1 MNKEILA
8 VVEAVSNEKSL
19 PREKIFEALESALAT
34 ATKKKYEQEI
44 DVRVEIDRKS
54 GDFDTFR
61 RWVIV
66 EEVTQPTKE
75 ITLEAARFEDESL
88 NVGEYVEDQI
98 ESVTFD
104 RITTQTAKQVIVQKV
119 REAERAMVVDQFRD
133 QEGEI
138 ITGVVKK
145 VNRDNISL
153 EVKSEGL
160 AGNAEAVIMRE
171 DMLPRENFRPGDR
184 IRGVLYAVRP
194 EARGAQ
200 LFVTRSKPEMLVELF
215 RIEVPEIGEEVI
227 EIKAA
232 ARDPGSRAK
241 IAVKTNDKRID
252 PVGACVGMRGA
263 RVQAVSTELGG
274 ERIDIV
280 LWDDNP
286 AQFVINAMA
295 PADVA
300 SIVVDE
306 DKHTMDIAVEA
317 GNLAQAIG
325 RNGQNVRLASQLS
338 GWELNVMTV
347 DDLQAK
353 HQAEAHAAIDTFTKY
368 LDIDEDFATVLVE
381 EGFSTLEELAYVPM
395 KELLE
400 IDGLDEP
407 TVEALRERA
416 KNALTTLALA
426 QEESLGDNKP
436 ADDLLNLEGLD
447 RAIAFKLAARGVC
460 TLEDLA
466 EQGVDDLADI
476 EGLTDEKAG
485 ELIMAARNICWFGDE
500 A

>member
-88 NVGEYVEDQI
+88 NVGDYVEDQI

-119 REAERAMVVDQFRD
+119 REAERALVVDQFRD

-153 EVKSEGL
+153 EIKSEGL
-160 AGNAEAVIMRE
+160 PGNAEAVILRE

-184 IRGVLYAVRP
+184 VRGVLYSVRP

-200 LFVTRSKPEMLVELF
+200 LFVTRSKPEMLIELF

-381 EGFSTLEELAYVPM
+381 EGFATLEELAYVPM

-400 IDGLDEP
+400 IDGLDEQ

-447 RAIAFKLAARGVC
+447 REMAFKLAARGVC

-466 EQGVDDLADI
+466 EQGIDDLADI

>member
-88 NVGEYVEDQI
+88 NVGDYVEDQI

-119 REAERAMVVDQFRD
+119 REAERALVVDQFRD

-153 EVKSEGL
+153 EIKSEGL
-160 AGNAEAVIMRE
+160 PGNAEAVILRE

-215 RIEVPEIGEEVI
+215 RIEVPETGEEVI

-426 QEESLGDNKP
+426 QEESLGDKKP

>member
-8 VVEAVSNEKSL
+8 VVEAVSNEKSV

-34 ATKKKYEQEI
+34 ATKKKYEQDIE
-44 DVRVEIDRKS
+44 VRVSIDRKN

-61 RWVIV
+61 RWQVV
-66 EEVTQPTKE
+66 EEVTQPTRE
-75 ITLEAARFEDESL
+75 ITLDAARLDDDDIQP
-88 NVGEYVEDQI
+88 GDYVEDQI
-98 ESVTFD
+98 DSVVFD

-119 REAERAMVVDQFRD
+119 REAERAMVVDQFRVR
-133 QEGEI
+133 EGEI
-138 ITGVVKK
+138 ITGMVKK
-145 VNRDNISL
+145 VNRDGVTLDLGS
-153 EVKSEGL
+153 
-160 AGNAEAVIMRE
+160 NAEGMILRE

-184 IRGVLYAVRP
+184 IRGVLYSVRP
-194 EARGAQ
+194 EVRGVQ
-200 LFVTRSKPEMLVELF
+200 LFITRSKAEMLVELF

-263 RVQAVSTELGG
+263 RVLAVSTELGG

-306 DKHTMDIAVEA
+306 DKHTMDIAVEE

-347 DDLQAK
+347 EDLQK
-353 HQAEAHAAIDTFTKY
+353 KYQAEAHAAIGIFTRY
-368 LDIDEDFATVLVE
+368 LDIDEDFATLLVE
-381 EGFSTLEELAYVPM
+381 EGFSSLEELAYVPVQ
-395 KELLE
+395 ELLE
-400 IDGLDEP
+400 IDGLDEA
-407 TVEALRERA
+407 TVESLRERA
-416 KNALTTLALA
+416 KNALTTGALA
-426 QEESLGDNKP
+426 KEENSGANKP
-436 ADDLLNLEGLD
+436 ADDLLALAGMD
-447 RAIAFKLAARGVC
+447 RDLACKLAAQGVC

-476 EGLTDEKAG
+476 EELSDAKAG
-485 ELIMAARNICWFGDE
+485 ELIMAARNICWFSDE

>member
-1 MNKEILA
+1 MFA
-8 VVEAVSNEKSL
+8 S
-19 PREKIFEALESALAT
+19 
-34 ATKKKYEQEI
+34 
-44 DVRVEIDRKS
+44 DIDRKS

-61 RWVIV
+61 RWVVV
-66 EEVTQPTKE
+66 EEVTQPTRE

-88 NVGEYVEDQI
+88 NVGDYVEDQI

-119 REAERAMVVDQFRD
+119 REAERALVVDQFRD

-153 EVKSEGL
+153 EIKSEGL
-160 AGNAEAVIMRE
+160 PGNAEAVILRE

-200 LFVTRSKPEMLVELF
+200 LFVTRSNPEMLIELF

-306 DKHTMDIAVEA
+306 DNHTMDIAVEA

-400 IDGLDEP
+400 IDGLDEQ

-416 KNALTTLALA
+416 KTALTTLALA
-426 QEESLGDNKP
+426 QEESLGDKKP

-447 RAIAFKLAARGVC
+447 RAMAFKLAARGVC

-476 EGLTDEKAG
+476 EGFTDEKAG